1 MAAPIVTAGGIAAS
15 SAMGD
20 LSAGS
25 LAAGAIAASGGRAA
39 APDGHDRGGFPWLIG
54 LAALALI
61 FVLLLPAML
70 VSAISDG
77 GSTVDQIGTGSP
89 IPPGLIPVFN
99 AAGSAFDV
107 NPYLLASVAD
117 QESTFGSGDAWTQV
131 NSAGCVGFMQICVGG
146 QGGDTWDERVSLTAN
161 PRATV
166 VVKDAFRFGERPSGY
181 PDESSTHPSYD
192 DPFDAVMAAAVVLRG
207 KVGGRPIPN
216 LDATAHQAACGYY
229 GACADSVADYAATV
243 ISRAQLWA
251 SESALTAAPVSLLDV
266 PAASRVEQVISV
278 ATQIGDLKLP
288 YCWGGG
294 HGPTPGPSGGEWC
307 QSQAGARVYNDP
319 ELGLDCSGAVRWL
332 LVTIGLKDPGGISS
346 GEMGSWLEPGPG
358 RWVTVY
364 YNPEHTFMVIDGH
377 PWGTSGSNYRGG
389 AGWIAG
395 SEPTAGYNVAHPA
408 GL

>member
-1 MAAPIVTAGGIAAS
+1 MAAPVLTAGGVAGAS
-15 SAMGD
+15 ATGD

-25 LAAGAIAASGGRAA
+25 LGVDAAAASGGRAVA
-39 APDGHDRGGFPWLIG
+39 SDANDRGLFPWLIG

-61 FVLLLPAML
+61 FVLLPAM
-70 VSAISDG
+70 VVTVISGG
-77 GSTVDQIGTGSP
+77 GSPVEQIGTGSP
-89 IPPGLIPVFN
+89 IPSGLIPVFN
-99 AAGSAFDV
+99 TAGRAFDV

-117 QESTFGSGDAWTQV
+117 QESTFGTGGAWAQV

-146 QGGDTWDERVSLTAN
+146 QGGDSWDERVTLTSN
-161 PRATV
+161 PHATIT
-166 VVKDAFRFGERPSGY
+166 VKDAYRYGERPTSY
-181 PDESSTHPSYD
+181 PLQTGAHPSYN

-229 GACADSVADYAATV
+229 GACADSVADYAQTV
-243 ISRAQLWA
+243 ISRAQLWE
-251 SESALTAAPVSLLDV
+251 SESALVAPPTSLLDV
-266 PAASRVEQVISV
+266 PAASRLEQIISV

-294 HGPTPGPSGGEWC
+294 HGPTPGPSSGEWC
-307 QSQAGARVYNDP
+307 QSQSGARVYNDP

-332 LVTIGLKDPGGISS
+332 LVTVGLKDPGGISS
-346 GEMGSWLEPGPG
+346 GEMGGWLAPGPG

-364 YNPEHTFMVIDGH
+364 YNAAHTFMVIDGH
-377 PWGTSGSNYRGG
+377 PWGTSGSNPRGG

-395 SEPTAGYNVAHPA
+395 IEGTAGYSVAHPE